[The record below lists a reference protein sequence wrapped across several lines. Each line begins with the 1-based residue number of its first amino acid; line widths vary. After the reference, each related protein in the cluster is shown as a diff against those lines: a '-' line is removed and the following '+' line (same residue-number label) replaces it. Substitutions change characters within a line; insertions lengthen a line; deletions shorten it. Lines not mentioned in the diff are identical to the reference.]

1 MDLEHREKHKALN
14 RFLIDDYAM
23 VHINPTAEGVVIPD
37 FLKNSPTV
45 TLKLSKLFRGKLIIE
60 EELVETELLFSGSY
74 FTCKIPFASIWGLTS
89 QQGKHLVWPAAA
101 QEELRA
107 IIEAE
112 QITQTPVAT
121 QAKTPLPETES
132 TARPM
137 LKLATKA
144 AELADAEERSKED
157 NLPSPP
163 TESAN
168 RSATIKPTRSRP
180 QLKRIK

>member
-14 RFLIDDYAM
+14 RFLIDEYAM
-23 VHINPTAEGVVIPD
+23 VHINPTAEGVVIPE

-60 EELVETELLFSGSY
+60 DDLIETELLFSGSY

-112 QITQTPVAT
+112 QIAHVESAIQKKPTEPDSYTAT
-121 QAKTPLPETES
+121 
-132 TARPM
+132 RPM

-144 AELADAEERSKED
+144 TPPETAKDNQEEQGPAE
-157 NLPSPP
+157 PSAKGKN
-163 TESAN
+163 SG
-168 RSATIKPTRSRP
+168 SRP
-180 QLKRIK
+180 KLKRIK